1 MGLFDSIGQFLGIT
15 SSYKAKAPEFINQQ
29 YLSGL
34 ENTARAIESR
44 PDTTSF
50 ADALLQQAQQQQMQQ
65 ANALAGSARGN
76 VNPALLQRNVMRQQS
91 EAAQGAANQASVVRA
106 QEALQNR
113 SLNDQLALQYR
124 QLGLGAA
131 GQQANLGLQ
140 AQGINAGI
148 DQSNTRNTAGLFGGL
163 INAAG
168 GILSRPSATQSKPV
182 YAEGGFVDG
191 VPNVPGDSELNDTVD
206 IKASP
211 GEIIVPRSYAQN
223 ADMAKEFIDHIMASK
238 QKAPVSYA
246 DILKAKKKVD
256 SYAQGGEVMSDAE
269 VEAEMRQKALEKNYG
284 LDPVAAFK
292 ARFEPP
298 QLYKKPESIS
308 DEQLADLRQAGQSEL
323 VSGAMGGT
331 NLPMPM
337 AIGAIRK
344 TPTGKLLGTV
354 AEEIPRVG
362 ATEQNVVVNNLA
374 EQAVREGLFE
384 GKQEAK
390 KAAIGNKVVPP
401 KVGEGK
407 LTAIGGVG
415 NLDQPMAKEVS
426 QTTDKFYDTKYKVNP
441 RWVVEKL
448 DDGKH
453 WVYDRLKEEKNIG
466 FDFQRDAE
474 KLATEWNNE
483 KDYYRRSAPKP
494 KDTFSYNV
502 DTKREQEIIENIK
515 NGFGDKFP
523 EKEFKVAEATAKSK
537 NSPYAPVLSKG
548 TKGMRGEQTAYW
560 PNFDAIPTGKIGD
573 LGADE
578 FS

>member
-246 DILKAKKKVD
+246 DILKAKKK
-256 SYAQGGEVMSDAE
+256 
-269 VEAEMRQKALEKNYG
+269 
-284 LDPVAAFK
+284 
-292 ARFEPP
+292 
-298 QLYKKPESIS
+298 
-308 DEQLADLRQAGQSEL
+308 
-323 VSGAMGGT
+323 
-331 NLPMPM
+331 
-337 AIGAIRK
+337 
-344 TPTGKLLGTV
+344 
-354 AEEIPRVG
+354 
-362 ATEQNVVVNNLA
+362 
-374 EQAVREGLFE
+374 
-384 GKQEAK
+384 
-390 KAAIGNKVVPP
+390 
-401 KVGEGK
+401 
-407 LTAIGGVG
+407 
-415 NLDQPMAKEVS
+415 
-426 QTTDKFYDTKYKVNP
+426 
-441 RWVVEKL
+441 
-448 DDGKH
+448 
-453 WVYDRLKEEKNIG
+453 
-466 FDFQRDAE
+466 
-474 KLATEWNNE
+474 
-483 KDYYRRSAPKP
+483 
-494 KDTFSYNV
+494 
-502 DTKREQEIIENIK
+502 
-515 NGFGDKFP
+515 
-523 EKEFKVAEATAKSK
+523 
-537 NSPYAPVLSKG
+537 
-548 TKGMRGEQTAYW
+548 
-560 PNFDAIPTGKIGD
+560 
-573 LGADE
+573 
-578 FS
+578 

>member
-1 MGLFDSIGQFLGIT
+1 
-15 SSYKAKAPEFINQQ
+15 
-29 YLSGL
+29 
-34 ENTARAIESR
+34 
-44 PDTTSF
+44 
-50 ADALLQQAQQQQMQQ
+50 
-65 ANALAGSARGN
+65 
-76 VNPALLQRNVMRQQS
+76 
-91 EAAQGAANQASVVRA
+91 
-106 QEALQNR
+106 
-113 SLNDQLALQYR
+113 
-124 QLGLGAA
+124 
-131 GQQANLGLQ
+131 
-140 AQGINAGI
+140 
-148 DQSNTRNTAGLFGGL
+148 
-163 INAAG
+163 
-168 GILSRPSATQSKPV
+168 
-182 YAEGGFVDG
+182 
-191 VPNVPGDSELNDTVD
+191 
-206 IKASP
+206 
-211 GEIIVPRSYAQN
+211 
-223 ADMAKEFIDHIMASK
+223 
-238 QKAPVSYA
+238 
-246 DILKAKKKVD
+246 
-256 SYAQGGEVMSDAE
+256 MSDAE

-573 LGADE
+573 LKDFKSGDPYKIHSKSEPLNWFDLKYGATKKLIEKHAKSNMPVEITTASDLIAHDDYSKILPQGSKVNMVLANTVKDGSHYSPLPSDKRMLKAFDKLKQE
-578 FS
+578 GIEVNLYKKDGKELRKMKPFEIKQLQKQKNAYYTPSEEGAK